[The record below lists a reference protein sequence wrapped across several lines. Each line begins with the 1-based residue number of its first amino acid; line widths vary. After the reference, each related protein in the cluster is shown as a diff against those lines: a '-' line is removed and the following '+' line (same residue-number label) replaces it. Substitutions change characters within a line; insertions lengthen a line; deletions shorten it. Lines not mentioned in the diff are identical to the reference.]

1 LAFASSEHGEVSEW
15 VAHTSAGE
23 PQRRADRLAH
33 FGPGL
38 GLILLVASCNAS
50 GGPPL
55 PSNLGSIL
63 EGLTS
68 SLPGQ
73 TPAAA
78 PGQPGPVPK
87 TITGTVT
94 LIRTENEVG
103 DGNGLTEN
111 GTFIVQVHMKLGL
124 DNGQGIADYVD
135 DGSTWTY
142 EGRYRNWTAPILGI
156 CGTEFG
162 HEETIDYSGSGV
174 FPPTTSARGL
184 TATTRQDQEE
194 GWYLDL
200 YGVSDEITGHQTV
213 KSESDSG
220 CQTEQGEV
228 TKEEAIACHAPW
240 TAPATFSFDD
250 PRCDQTGL
258 DQSGTLTGN

>member
-1 LAFASSEHGEVSEW
+1 
-15 VAHTSAGE
+15 
-23 PQRRADRLAH
+23 
-33 FGPGL
+33 
-38 GLILLVASCNAS
+38 
-50 GGPPL
+50 
-55 PSNLGSIL
+55 
-63 EGLTS
+63 
-68 SLPGQ
+68 
-73 TPAAA
+73 
-78 PGQPGPVPK
+78 
-87 TITGTVT
+87 
-94 LIRTENEVG
+94 
-103 DGNGLTEN
+103 
-111 GTFIVQVHMKLGL
+111 MKLGL